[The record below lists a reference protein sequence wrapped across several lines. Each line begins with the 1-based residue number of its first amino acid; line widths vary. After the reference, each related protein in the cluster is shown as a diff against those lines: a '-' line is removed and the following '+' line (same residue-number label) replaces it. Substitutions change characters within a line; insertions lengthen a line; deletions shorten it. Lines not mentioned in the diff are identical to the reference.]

1 MARVAA
7 VTVVVARVG
16 VEASSRLA
24 ALEAAVVVAM
34 VEVRAVVRVEVA
46 MAAEMAV
53 VATAVVKVV
62 EVRVAAE
69 RVVVRV
75 EEVKVVL
82 TAVVATEVATVV
94 VVRDVEVREVV
105 ETAVVEM
112 VAEEAAA
119 EARWAVKNS
128 AHYPPRHCL
137 RLATQPGREAAA
149 AAAAACWLAL
159 AVRDFGVYT
168 LHSSAKF
175 YNVFPHEKAPTH
187 LPVRSVYVTTIR
199 SR

>member
-1 MARVAA
+1 MAAWAAMAAA
-7 VTVVVARVG
+7 V
-16 VEASSRLA
+16 LA
-24 ALEAAVVVAM
+24 AAAWVVTREAETWVAVDQLEAA
-34 VEVRAVVRVEVA
+34 ET
-46 MAAEMAV
+46 AV
-53 VATAVVKVV
+53 VATAAVM
-62 EVRVAAE
+62 E
-69 RVVVRV
+69 
-75 EEVKVVL
+75 
-82 TAVVATEVATVV
+82 VVATEVATVV

-149 AAAAACWLAL
+149 AAVAACWPLTAFLAL
-159 AVRDFGVYT
+159 TVRDFGVYT

-175 YNVFPHEKAPTH
+175 YNVDPHEKARTH